1 DRYIFPNGHLPSGR
15 EILNAAEPY
24 FTVEDWHSFG
34 PDYDK
39 TVMAWI
45 ENFEASYPDLDHS
58 IYDERFRRMW
68 IFYLA
73 PAAAGFRLRIN
84 QLWQVLLGQGDRTD
98 IPVWR

>member
-1 DRYIFPNGHLPSGR
+1 MPSAT
-15 EILNAAEPY
+15 EITRAAEPH
-24 FTVEDWHSFG
+24 FVIEDWHNFG

-45 ENFEASYPDLDHS
+45 SNFEAAYPNLDHS
-58 IYDERFRRMW
+58 RYDERFRRMW

-73 PAAAGFRLRIN
+73 AAAAGFRARIN
-84 QLWQVLLGQGDRTD
+84 QLWQVLLSQGDRTD